1 MKLQTSSSTKP
12 TQFNIPTENSN
23 VMEMGMD
30 VNNGNQISAFF
41 LLSSTLYKE
50 PYRAIV
56 RELVSNAIDASKAAK
71 ISEAEAKATPVIL
84 NVPKTIDSDDFYVQ
98 DFGIGMTLEQ
108 VINVYGNYFAS
119 NKQNDSNSIGGFG
132 LGGKTPFIYVKDNP
146 NGFKLETTS
155 PEDNVR
161 RTFVFKMQTNQYGGL
176 QPVYSYLDG
185 LDQPN
190 SKIKGTKISFKLN
203 EAQDIP
209 VFAESIID
217 ILFSLYP
224 IQFKGIFEVSNG
236 NGNSNAFSDIA
247 TKLIQQHS
255 SNPNFKYTNKN
266 SKKARKKLAS
276 ESIFSSNTELTKFSE
291 DFSYL
296 PVSLKD
302 SKEINTV
309 SLVLGNIFYSYQLDK
324 NNERNGKFKYLQE
337 LHQLIQSL
345 DGKYSY
351 LKGLP
356 IFHSDKNGI
365 VSFSLSREY
374 IQDTQENTQTI
385 INVVDSYLDV
395 EIQKTLDNLK
405 KLAAKLGQQYLMKS
419 KEVGNLIDQA
429 TLYQSIVYL
438 IETNK
443 KYRFLE
449 QSLLDDLQNCLDS
462 FTDVNKLLSCFL
474 IKAEYNY
481 HTFTFSL
488 QKKTLLNHLTQQK
501 NCMFN
506 DKAHHF
512 LILDNAKESIKQTW
526 IKDGIVRIL
535 HKIYNRNHYYYIIS
549 QEQYQL
555 LQDNYVINSDI
566 FMDVNQMIQQE
577 KVEQEE
583 KKKQQELVK
592 IEKQKQKEVAKQ
604 AALIYQKRM
613 LQNESNGFYLVDFVG
628 KFNVSKQKKLTTFFP
643 KELNLCMDS
652 INIFPIVLP
661 KNLKL
666 PISTENCSEVLVKNV
681 QFLANLEVLFFKT
694 NKDKKILSGQAYLK
708 KTNSFLNQN
717 IDFKQVGQQIK
728 FRDTN
733 GRFGSIYFNEMF
745 YNISKLIPFQFES
758 KLDDTFDLSTMDLHQ
773 YLLDEIQV
781 RLNDI
786 YQELDKQIDLRLM
799 MKEEMKAYMIKS
811 YCLNNIRSINGS
823 FGELYKP
830 FLSLISNQLNKINDC
845 IFDVKL
851 HDYLYEL
858 IDENM
863 SEVNSVDKFSMIT
876 ALYQFVSMVNEY
888 RTIIGESDIKE
899 YNMMKFISQNDNKI
913 MKKLLEI
920 YPIKKYPNVD
930 FKYSKEFYLEFIKP
944 IIHQLELD

>member
-12 TQFNIPTENSN
+12 TQFHIPTENSN

-71 ISEAEAKATPVIL
+71 TSEAEATPVIL

-203 EAQDIP
+203 DAQDIP

-236 NGNSNAFSDIA
+236 NGDSNAFSDIA

-255 SNPNFKYTNKN
+255 SNSNFKYTNKN

-337 LHQLIQSL
+337 LHQLIQFV
-345 DGKYSY
+345 DGTYSY

-356 IFHSDKNGI
+356 IFYSDKNGI

-385 INVVDSYLDV
+385 INTVDVYLNV
-395 EIQKTLDNLK
+395 EIQKALDNLK
-405 KLAAKLGQQYLMKS
+405 KLAAKLGEQYLMKS
-419 KEVGNLIDQA
+419 KKVDNLIDQA

-443 KYRFLE
+443 KYHFLE
-449 QSLLDDLQNCLDS
+449 QSLLDDLQNSLDS

-474 IKAEYNY
+474 IKSEYAY

-488 QKKTLLNHLTQQK
+488 QKKTLLNHLTNQK

-506 DKAHHF
+506 DKTHHF
-512 LILDNAKESIKQTW
+512 LILDNAKESIKQDW
-526 IKDGIVRIL
+526 IKNGIVRIL
-535 HKIYNRNHYYYIIS
+535 HKIYNRNHYYYMIS

-555 LQDNYVINSDI
+555 LKDNYLINSDI
-566 FMDVNQMIQQE
+566 FMDVNHMIQQE
-577 KVEQEE
+577 MVAQEE

-592 IEKQKQKEVAKQ
+592 LEKQKQREVAKQ
-604 AALIYQKRM
+604 AALIYKEQM
-613 LQNESNGFYLVDFVG
+613 LQNESNGFYLVDFIG
-628 KFNVSKQKKLTTFFP
+628 KFNLSKQKKLTNFFP
-643 KELNLCMDS
+643 KELNLHMDS
-652 INIFPIVLP
+652 MQIKPIILP
-661 KNLKL
+661 ENLKL
-666 PISTENCSEVLVKNV
+666 PIITENCSEILVKNM
-681 QFLANLEVLFFKT
+681 QFLANLEILSFKT
-694 NKDKKILSGQAYLK
+694 NQDKKNLAGLAYLK
-708 KTNSFLNQN
+708 KTNSFLNQH
-717 IDFKQVGQQIK
+717 IDFKQIDK
-728 FRDTN
+728 KIIFKKPN
-733 GRFGSIYFNEMF
+733 GHFDGIYFNEMF
-745 YNISKLIPFQFES
+745 YGISKLMPFKFES
-758 KLDDTFDLSTMDLHQ
+758 KLNDTFDLSTMDLHQ
-773 YLLDEIQV
+773 HLLDEIQV
-781 RLNDI
+781 RLNHI
-786 YQELDKQIDLRLM
+786 YQELDKQIDLKLM
-799 MKEEMKAYMIKS
+799 MKQEMKAYMINK
-811 YCLNNIRSINGS
+811 YYLNNMRDITGA
-823 FGELYKP
+823 FHELYKP
-830 FLSLISNQLNKINDC
+830 FISLISGQLEKINQT

-851 HDYLYEL
+851 NGYLDVLVEEHIGEL
-858 IDENM
+858 
-863 SEVNSVDKFSMIT
+863 NSVDKFSMIN
-876 ALYQFVSMVNEY
+876 ALSRFFDIVNKY
-888 RTIIGESDIKE
+888 RKITGEINIKE
-899 YNMMKFISQNDNKI
+899 YDMLKLVSKNDNAI

-920 YPIKKYPNVD
+920 YPIKKHPNVD
-930 FKYSKEFYLEFIKP
+930 FKYSKDFYLEFIKP

>member
-1 MKLQTSSSTKP
+1 MKHQTTSLSTLKP
-12 TQFNIPTENSN
+12 TNFNVSTQNSN

-41 LLSSTLYKE
+41 LLSSTLYKD

-56 RELVSNAIDASKAAK
+56 RELVSNAIDASKAAST
-71 ISEAEAKATPVIL
+71 SEATPVIL

-185 LDQPN
+185 LEQPN

-203 EAQDIP
+203 DAQDIP

-224 IQFKGIFEVSNG
+224 IQFKGIFEVVDGDN
-236 NGNSNAFSDIA
+236 NNNAFADIA

-255 SNPNFKYTNKN
+255 SNPNFKYINKN

-296 PVSLKD
+296 SVSLKD
-302 SKEINTV
+302 SKEINNV
-309 SLVLGNIFYSYQLDK
+309 SLVLGNIFYSYKLDK

-337 LHQLIQSL
+337 LHQLIQIL
-345 DGKYSY
+345 DGTYSY

-385 INVVDSYLDV
+385 INMVDVYLNA
-395 EIQKTLDNLK
+395 EIQKALDNLK
-405 KLAAKLGQQYLMKS
+405 KLATKLGKQYLMKS

-443 KYRFLE
+443 KYHFLE
-449 QSLLDDLQNCLDS
+449 QSLLDDLQSYLDS
-462 FTDVNKLLSCFL
+462 LTDVNKLLNCFF
-474 IKAEYNY
+474 IKSEYAY
-481 HTFTFSL
+481 HTFNFSL
-488 QKKTLLNHLTQQK
+488 HKKVLLNHLITK
-501 NCMFN
+501 NNWLFN
-506 DKAHHF
+506 DKKVYF
-512 LILDNAKESIKQTW
+512 LILDNAKESIKQDW

-535 HKIYNRNHYYYIIS
+535 HKIHNRNHDNYIIS

-555 LQDNYVINSDI
+555 LKDNYVINSDI
-566 FMDVNQMIQQE
+566 FMDVNHMIQQE
-577 KVEQEE
+577 MVEQEE

-592 IEKQKQKEVAKQ
+592 LEKQKQREVKKRT
-604 AALIYQKRM
+604 ALIYQKRM
-613 LQNESNGFYLVDFVG
+613 LQNESNGFYLVDFIG
-628 KFNVSKQKKLTTFFP
+628 KFNLSKQKKLTNFFP
-643 KELNLCMDS
+643 KELNLHMDS
-652 INIFPIVLP
+652 MKINPIILP

-666 PISTENCSEVLVKNV
+666 PIITENCSEILVKNM
-681 QFLANLEVLFFKT
+681 QFLANLEILSFKT
-694 NKDKKILSGQAYLK
+694 NQDKKNLAGQAYLK
-708 KTNSFLNQN
+708 KTNSFLNQH
-717 IDFKQVGQQIK
+717 IDFKQIGKQIK
-728 FRDTN
+728 FKNAN
-733 GRFGSIYFNEMF
+733 GRFDSVYFNEMF
-745 YNISKLIPFQFES
+745 YGISKLIPFIFES
-758 KLDDTFDLSTMDLHQ
+758 ELDDTFDLSTMDLHQ
-773 YLLDEIQV
+773 HLLDEIQV
-781 RLNDI
+781 RLNHI
-786 YQELDKQIDLRLM
+786 YQELDKQIDLKLM
-799 MKEEMKAYMIKS
+799 MKQEMKAYMINK
-811 YCLNNIRSINGS
+811 YYLNDIRHINGA
-823 FGELYKP
+823 FHELYKP
-830 FLSLISNQLNKINDC
+830 FISLISGQLEKINQT

-851 HDYLYEL
+851 NDYLDTLVEEHIGEL
-858 IDENM
+858 
-863 SEVNSVDKFSMIT
+863 NSVDKFSMIN
-876 ALYQFVSMVNEY
+876 ALSRFFEIVNEY
-888 RTIIGESDIKE
+888 RKITGEINIKE
-899 YNMMKFISQNDNKI
+899 YDMLKLVSKNDNAI

-920 YPIKKYPNVD
+920 YPIKQHPNVD
-930 FKYSKEFYLEFIKP
+930 FKYSKDFYLEFIKP